1 MSDQHFSAT
10 MPGSFYAE
18 DVYASDIAA
27 ARAKLRDRYGLTR
40 LPKGTQVWVSEPASS
55 WRGDNTTR
63 ADSPYS
69 AASGM

>member
-18 DVYASDIAA
+18 DVYAPGLVA
-27 ARAKLRDRYGLTR
+27 ARAKLRERYGLPR
-40 LPKGTQVWVSEPASS
+40 LPRGAKVWVSEPASS
-55 WRGDNTTR
+55 WRGDNTTC

-69 AASGM
+69 ATSGM